1 MAQKFNSMIFYEI
14 VSILVNIDQ
23 ELTDV
28 LNEQNSELLTDF
40 KEVFWR
46 YLVKNKITIH
56 HSRQHQRNI
65 QCSIFHNKM
74 SVCRLLANPL

>member
-1 MAQKFNSMIFYEI
+1 MTIFSSLENVTYISCMAQKFNSMIFYEI

-46 YLVKNKITIH
+46 YLVKNK
-56 HSRQHQRNI
+56 
-65 QCSIFHNKM
+65 K
-74 SVCRLLANPL
+74 